1 LVQAVDRSPSGFG
14 LTRALSLRGVSLVCW
29 RLHGEKASGM
39 AELLQ
44 YRIMQNGSRW
54 YWEVLSVDH
63 EVVAHG
69 VADTQ
74 AQARADAE
82 RIAIP
87 GLMTENVAP
96 R

>member
-1 LVQAVDRSPSGFG
+1 
-14 LTRALSLRGVSLVCW
+14 
-29 RLHGEKASGM
+29 M
-39 AELLQ
+39 AEQLQ

-54 YWEVLSVDH
+54 YWEVLSADH

-82 RIAIP
+82 RIATP

>member
-1 LVQAVDRSPSGFG
+1 
-14 LTRALSLRGVSLVCW
+14 
-29 RLHGEKASGM
+29 M
-39 AELLQ
+39 AEPFQ
-44 YRIMQNGSRW
+44 HRIIQNGSRW

-82 RIAIP
+82 RIAMP
-87 GLMTENVAP
+87 GLMTEKVAP